1 MSPHRR
7 GGLARNPLATLVP
20 DPAALPPTP
29 EPPATEPHTPVA
41 ADSRPADTEP
51 AVATPAP
58 AAPPTGDAGEGPAGP
73 PRKPV
78 KFGGYIDPAIADQVR
93 DTLVALG
100 PEWTV
105 GEFMEQAFLA
115 FMHAKED
122 ELNEGRPF
130 PHRRRDKLRTGR
142 RVG

>member
-7 GGLARNPLATLVP
+7 GGLARNPLETLVP
-20 DPAALPPTP
+20 DPAGP
-29 EPPATEPHTPVA
+29 PPAV
-41 ADSRPADTEP
+41 
-51 AVATPAP
+51 AP
-58 AAPPTGDAGEGPAGP
+58 AAPEEELAETPGGTPAEP
-73 PRKPV
+73 ELPAQAAPADRPRKPV
-78 KFGGYIDPAIADQVR
+78 KFGGYLDPEIADQVR

-115 FMHAKED
+115 FMRAKQD
-122 ELNEGRPF
+122 ELNDGKPF

-142 RVG
+142 RVE